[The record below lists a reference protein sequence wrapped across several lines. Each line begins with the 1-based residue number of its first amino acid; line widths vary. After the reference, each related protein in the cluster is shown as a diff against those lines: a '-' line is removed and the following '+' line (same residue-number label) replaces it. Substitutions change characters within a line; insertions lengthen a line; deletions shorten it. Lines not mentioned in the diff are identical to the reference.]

1 MDKPLYFADYTIRM
15 CRIHRQGRI
24 NVFMKH
30 RKQANFDTL
39 ESSLDYHFV
48 NKSLLLEALT
58 HRSYVNESRERGLKD
73 NQRLEF
79 FGDSVLGLLVS
90 RRLLELL
97 PGSGEGN
104 LSRIRASMVDEDTL
118 AGLAEGIRLGEYL
131 FLGRG
136 EDKTGGR
143 EKKSILADAFEALVA
158 AVYLDGGFDAA
169 ALIVDRIFGP
179 LLDLNVDDAV
189 VRDFKTKLQELCQ
202 PLFGVTPVYVHEEA
216 AGPDHDRVFTA
227 TARVGE
233 ESFGTGRG
241 KSKKEAE
248 QAAAREAILCLEQR
262 NAEQGT

>member
-1 MDKPLYFADYTIRM
+1 
-15 CRIHRQGRI
+15 
-24 NVFMKH
+24 MKN

-39 ESSLDYHFV
+39 ETSLDYSFG
-48 NKSLLLEALT
+48 NKALLFEALT

-90 RRLLELL
+90 RRLMELL

-118 AGLAEGIRLGEYL
+118 AGLAGEIRLGEYL
-131 FLGRG
+131 RLGRG

-143 EKKSILADAFEALVA
+143 SKKSILADAFEALTA

-169 ALIVDRIFGP
+169 ASFVDSFFGP
-179 LLDLNVDDAV
+179 LFERCLGDAV
-189 VRDFKTKLQELCQ
+189 GRDYKTRLQELSQ
-202 PLFGVTPVYVHEEA
+202 SLFGITPAYVHEEA

-227 TARVGE
+227 TVRVGE
-233 ESFGTGRG
+233 ESFGTGTG

-248 QAAAREAILCLEQR
+248 QEAAREGILCLEQR
-262 NAEQGT
+262 QADQGT

>member
-1 MDKPLYFADYTIRM
+1 MKNR
-15 CRIHRQGRI
+15 RQ
-24 NVFMKH
+24 
-30 RKQANFDTL
+30 ATFDAL
-39 ESSLDYHFV
+39 ESSLDYHF
-48 NKSLLLEALT
+48 SDRTLLLEALT

-118 AGLAEGIRLGEYL
+118 AGLAEGIRLGEFL
-131 FLGRG
+131 LLGRG

-143 EKKSILADAFEALVA
+143 GKKSILADAFEALVA

-169 ALIVDRIFGP
+169 AGFVDRFFNP
-179 LLDLNVDDAV
+179 LLGRSVDDAV
-189 VRDFKTKLQELCQ
+189 GRDYKTRLQELCQ

-216 AGPDHDRVFTA
+216 AGPDHARVFTA
-227 TARVGE
+227 TVRVGE
-233 ESFGTGRG
+233 DSFGTGSG

-248 QAAAREAILCLEQR
+248 QAAAREGILCLEQR
-262 NAEQGT
+262 KAELGT

>member
-1 MDKPLYFADYTIRM
+1 MKN
-15 CRIHRQGRI
+15 HR
-24 NVFMKH
+24 
-30 RKQANFDTL
+30 QANFDEL
-39 ESSLDYHFV
+39 ESSLDYSFS
-48 NKSLLLEALT
+48 NKALLLEALT

-118 AGLAEGIRLGEYL
+118 AGLAEGIRLGEFL
-131 FLGRG
+131 SLGRG

-143 EKKSILADAFEALVA
+143 RKKSILADAFEALAA

-169 ALIVDRIFGP
+169 AAFVDRFFGP
-179 LLDLNVDDAV
+179 LLERNAGDAV
-189 VRDFKTKLQELCQ
+189 GRDYKTRLQEMSQ
-202 PLFGVTPVYVHEEA
+202 SLFGITPSYVHEEA

-227 TARVGE
+227 TVRVGE
-233 ESFGTGRG
+233 ESYGTGSG
-241 KSKKEAE
+241 KSQKEAE
-248 QAAAREAILCLEQR
+248 QAAACKGILCLEQR
-262 NAEQGT
+262 QAEPGT